1 MIVCKFPSIFG
12 DYPNII
18 AQGTQ
23 FQMGAVVGLSG
34 ALIVKSSWN
43 NNIAPGSDDGV
54 EKQAQIEF
62 NASKSNSIF
71 GASDTVQ
78 VAGLFVQCLIRYA

>member
-1 MIVCKFPSIFG
+1 
-12 DYPNII
+12 
-18 AQGTQ
+18 
-23 FQMGAVVGLSG
+23 MGAVANLSG
-34 ALIVKSSWN
+34 ALSVKSSWN
-43 NNIAPGSDDGV
+43 NNIASGSDDGV